1 MTKKDQNKHFFEK
14 WSKTYDWAPFQFWM
28 RHFQLPALIEIDVS
42 QKGKLLDI
50 SCGTGEFLKQL
61 EHNDVHRNLQVYGL
75 DLSPKM
81 LKKAKNKLSSKVNLL
96 EGDVHQLPFKNNTF
110 DYAISTEAFHH
121 YGNQLQALQEM
132 VRVTK
137 KDGKV
142 IIVDINF
149 FLWPIHWLFERFEPG
164 CVKVNNKKE
173 MKILFEQ
180 AGLREIRQE
189 RSFLFAVMTM
199 GKKK

>member
-1 MTKKDQNKHFFEK
+1 
-14 WSKTYDWAPFQFWM
+14 
-28 RHFQLPALIEIDVS
+28 
-42 QKGKLLDI
+42 
-50 SCGTGEFLKQL
+50 
-61 EHNDVHRNLQVYGL
+61 
-75 DLSPKM
+75 
-81 LKKAKNKLSSKVNLL
+81 
-96 EGDVHQLPFKNNTF
+96 
-110 DYAISTEAFHH
+110 
-121 YGNQLQALQEM
+121 
-132 VRVTK
+132 
-137 KDGKV
+137 
-142 IIVDINF
+142 VDINF

>member
-1 MTKKDQNKHFFEK
+1 MNKKDQNKHFFEK

-121 YGNQLQALQEM
+121 YHNQRKALFEM
-132 VRVTK
+132 GRVCK
-137 KDGKV
+137 KSGRV
-142 IIVDINF
+142 IVVDINF
-149 FLWPIHWLFERFEPG
+149 FSNAIHRMFEIFEPG
-164 CVKVNNKKE
+164 CVRVNSQKE
-173 MKILFEQ
+173 MFKLFQ
-180 AGLREIRQE
+180 KAGLQKIEQQRG
-189 RSFLFAVMTM
+189 FLFSVATS
-199 GKKK
+199 GIK